1 MRYLILLLALAS
13 ASALAVDSDPPLPTA
28 ALQQRYETLTHELRC
43 LVCQNETIA
52 DSAADLAAD
61 LRAQVRSQLL
71 AGKTDDEIKQYM
83 VARYGDFV
91 LFKPPWQPD
100 TWLLWAG
107 PFLLLAIGALALVV
121 LIRQKSRIAMNSTGI
136 NPDDDLQL

>member
-1 MRYLILLLALAS
+1 MRYLVLLLAVVSTS
-13 ASALAVDSDPPLPTA
+13 AMAVDADPPLPNA
-28 ALQQRYETLTHELRC
+28 ALQQRYATLTHELRC

-52 DSAADLAAD
+52 DSAAGLAAD

-91 LFKPPWQPD
+91 LFKPPWQPN

-107 PFLLLAIGALALVV
+107 PFLLLSIGALALVV
-121 LIRQKSRIAMNSTGI
+121 VIRHTQRVAGNSPGI
-136 NPDDDLQL
+136 DPEDYR